1 MTTPDLDTYRA
12 FFRRAAFISD
22 IGVELDAIAEG
33 HCTTTLDVK
42 PRHLQH
48 SGQVH
53 AGVLTTMA
61 DHTAGAAAQTLA
73 ADGSFVATVELKI
86 SLLRPAQGER
96 LVCRGRVLKPGKQL
110 TFVEA
115 ELHCIAA
122 GKEHLVAKV
131 SATMVMVSTKNLA
144 QGL

>member
-1 MTTPDLDTYRA
+1 MTAPDLETYRA
-12 FFRRAAFISD
+12 IFRRAAFIAD
-22 IGVELDAIAEG
+22 IGLELEAVSDG
-33 HCTTTLDVK
+33 HCTTTLVVAA
-42 PRHLQH
+42 RHLQH

-73 ADGSFVATVELKI
+73 PDGTFVVTAEMKI

-96 LVCRGRVLKPGKQL
+96 LVCRGRVLKSGKQIA
-110 TFVEA
+110 FVEA
-115 ELHCIAA
+115 DVHCVAG

-131 SATMVMVSTKNLA
+131 SATMAVVSQKNLA
-144 QGL
+144 

>member
-1 MTTPDLDTYRA
+1 MPLADLETYRA
-12 FFRRAAFISD
+12 IFRRAAFIAD
-22 IGVELDAIAEG
+22 IGMELDDVGPG
-33 HCTTTLDVK
+33 HCTTSLAVQA
-42 PRHLQH
+42 RHLQH

-53 AGVLTTMA
+53 AGVLATMA
-61 DHTAGAAAQTLA
+61 DHTAGGAAQTLA
-73 ADGSFVATVELKI
+73 AEGTFVVTAEMKI

-115 ELHCIAA
+115 EVHCIAA

-131 SATMVMVSTKNLA
+131 SATMAVVSTKNLA
-144 QGL
+144 